1 MAVNKTNKPVVDELY
16 VRPQTAWEQMK
27 AAGNTRQT
35 VYIYGV
41 TGTGKTSFAADFL
54 ARKRYCYF
62 SLADIGI
69 TQIIEKMQERKNASG
84 EKANMQTILVLDDL
98 YLLETFEDRTAC
110 EKLVEEMSARKDVWL
125 ILISRAPVPKWLKKP
140 YVRHIF
146 VVIGE
151 EELHFQEKEEENYL
165 KQWGLSPTEATM
177 KRIRSLGM
185 GNPLFLRIISLRL
198 KNIPEAEMAKDR
210 EAAEL
215 RAVEESRIDLWDY
228 FEVHVF
234 DQWNVELQEF
244 LESICVVEQFD
255 LQMAQQITKKNDVG
269 KLIIKAQETG
279 NFLVE
284 HRESEKSTYE
294 LRTPMKYSM
303 RRILSAK
310 YSQDYIRGL
319 YYSAGNCY
327 EMRGNVSEAL
337 KMYEMCSSE
346 EGISRILIEN
356 ARRNPAAGDFFE
368 LRYYYQKLPEAKIK
382 ESVELM
388 AGMSMLKS
396 LLLNEEESERWY
408 QELVSYAKDKTGG
421 LKRAAETKILYL
433 DIALPHR
440 GIIRMTD
447 LLKRAFLLLT
457 EGKTVLP
464 EFSVTS
470 NLPSMMNG
478 GKDFCEWSKRD
489 RELAKTIG
497 KLISLVLGKYGKG
510 LVNLALAESFFEKG
524 EDDYEVASLAG
535 RGRMQAESGGKT
547 EQVFV
552 AVGILTQLSVMN
564 NHMEDAVDML
574 ERFRPV
580 AEQEAP
586 KLLPNIDA
594 MSVRMNLYLG
604 RIQEAYRWME
614 EAPDEDTEFNG
625 MERYRYLTKIR
636 VYLAAGRKERA
647 LLLLDKMQYYAEK
660 MHRTYILI
668 EVKLLSA
675 ITLYRLG
682 KDNWQ
687 SFLQEAVT
695 EAEDYHFVR
704 ILTKEGAALW
714 ELLKTGTITWKNREF
729 QKQVLKECEQMAA
742 FYPAYL
748 KEKQEGN
755 VILSD
760 KALQILRLQAEGLS
774 VEKIAEQLGLSAAGV
789 KYYNQATYKKL
800 GVKNKAAALTE
811 ARNRRLL

>member
-1 MAVNKTNKPVVDELY
+1 
-16 VRPQTAWEQMK
+16 
-27 AAGNTRQT
+27 
-35 VYIYGV
+35 
-41 TGTGKTSFAADFL
+41 
-54 ARKRYCYF
+54 
-62 SLADIGI
+62 
-69 TQIIEKMQERKNASG
+69 
-84 EKANMQTILVLDDL
+84 
-98 YLLETFEDRTAC
+98 
-110 EKLVEEMSARKDVWL
+110 
-125 ILISRAPVPKWLKKP
+125 
-140 YVRHIF
+140 
-146 VVIGE
+146 
-151 EELHFQEKEEENYL
+151 
-165 KQWGLSPTEATM
+165 
-177 KRIRSLGM
+177 
-185 GNPLFLRIISLRL
+185 
-198 KNIPEAEMAKDR
+198 
-210 EAAEL
+210 
-215 RAVEESRIDLWDY
+215 
-228 FEVHVF
+228 
-234 DQWNVELQEF
+234 
-244 LESICVVEQFD
+244 
-255 LQMAQQITKKNDVG
+255 
-269 KLIIKAQETG
+269 
-279 NFLVE
+279 
-284 HRESEKSTYE
+284 
-294 LRTPMKYSM
+294 
-303 RRILSAK
+303 
-310 YSQDYIRGL
+310 
-319 YYSAGNCY
+319 
-327 EMRGNVSEAL
+327 
-337 KMYEMCSSE
+337 
-346 EGISRILIEN
+346 
-356 ARRNPAAGDFFE
+356 
-368 LRYYYQKLPEAKIK
+368 
-382 ESVELM
+382 
-388 AGMSMLKS
+388 
-396 LLLNEEESERWY
+396 
-408 QELVSYAKDKTGG
+408 
-421 LKRAAETKILYL
+421 
-433 DIALPHR
+433 
-440 GIIRMTD
+440 
-447 LLKRAFLLLT
+447 
-457 EGKTVLP
+457 
-464 EFSVTS
+464 
-470 NLPSMMNG
+470 MMNG

-714 ELLKTGTITWKNREF
+714 ELFKTGTITWKNREF

-748 KEKQEGN
+748 KEKTEGN